1 MRILATSTSWAN
13 SILVQMCLSTI
24 GSVSLRSYRNVGF
37 RSGVITLSAQI
48 APLSLGTLIMATLSE
63 FKVRLGKLTATKGLD
78 PEVLE
83 VFIEDALTAFSEYN
97 PERVLL
103 KKVPVDPES
112 NGFYD
117 VPADADS
124 VVKVFVH
131 NTDTEVEFD
140 TELDSVT
147 NVKKIRLGPIER
159 PSTLLISGDYDP
171 ARHYDGISRHG
182 IHGQD
187 GYGGYDA
194 FDIEYLRPPAIERL
208 TTKDLRTV
216 QLYVEYLGYLEE
228 ASKTENLVDIT
239 DQDSAGDSTTV
250 RRSNIGRQWKSL
262 ADSKMVEFNKRVIR
276 PYSPRRRTYNFQYY
290 YGQVI

>member
-1 MRILATSTSWAN
+1 
-13 SILVQMCLSTI
+13 
-24 GSVSLRSYRNVGF
+24 
-37 RSGVITLSAQI
+37 
-48 APLSLGTLIMATLSE
+48 MATLSE
-63 FKVRLGKLTATKGLD
+63 FKSRLEKLTATKGLH

-171 ARHYDGISRHG
+171 ARHYGGSDGIFRHRDL
-182 IHGQD
+182 H
-187 GYGGYDA
+187 GGYDA

-276 PYSPRRRTYNFQYY
+276 PYSTRRRTYNFQYY
-290 YGQVI
+290 YGQII